1 MSHDI
6 RLFKLVTGETVIG
19 KWAADGLKITAVAS
33 LQNAPAQQGNGMQ
46 LVILPYGYPFETAF
60 IAEIDTKHII
70 FQHPVIP
77 EELKTKYLEILTN
90 ITIVPN
96 SSIITDTNAPGTSP
110 IITK

>member
-6 RLFKLVTGETVIG
+6 RLFKLVTGETVIA
-19 KWAADGLKITAVAS
+19 KWAADASKITAVAV
-33 LQNAPAQQGNGMQ
+33 LQNGPAQQGNGMQ

-60 IAEIDTKHII
+60 IAEIDTTHII

-77 EELKTKYLEILTN
+77 EELKMKYLEIVTN
-90 ITIVPN
+90 ITLSPN
-96 SSIITDTNAPGTSP
+96 GVPGTSP